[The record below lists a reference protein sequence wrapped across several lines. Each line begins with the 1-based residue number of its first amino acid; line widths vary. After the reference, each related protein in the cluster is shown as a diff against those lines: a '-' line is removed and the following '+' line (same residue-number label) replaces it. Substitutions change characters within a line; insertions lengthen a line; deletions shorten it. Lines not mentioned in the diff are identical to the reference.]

1 MSKTDGKRDNQ
12 TKNRKDGKMDNQ
24 KDSEMDKQTD
34 SRMDNNQT
42 TQPPKREI
50 DRRRM
55 AGPSRVLRKSRG
67 WNIGY
72 FLREGFV
79 GIFRH
84 GLMSFA
90 AIGMIVACLL
100 IMGTFSL
107 VAVNLDVNLQA
118 LQAKNE
124 FSAYVDDSYTL
135 EQAQAL
141 QERILAL
148 DNIREADFVDRETVL
163 EEFQTKRQ
171 GENELFDLLPDDTFQ
186 HRYQIRV
193 NDISRLQE
201 TVDAVGRVE
210 GISETSAG
218 IEVAEGMIAMRNV
231 AMGVAVILMAVLV
244 VVSLFI
250 IASTLR
256 LATFYRR
263 DEIAIMKMCGAT
275 NGFVRWPFIVE
286 GALLGLFAAL
296 VAFGVQ
302 WWLYSLIADAMAA
315 GGQLGFLVVMAFESL
330 WKYVLAV
337 FCGAGLVI
345 GILGSLLAIRKFLH
359 V

>member
-1 MSKTDGKRDNQ
+1 MSKTDNEM
-12 TKNRKDGKMDNQ
+12 NR
-24 KDSEMDKQTD
+24 E
-34 SRMDNNQT
+34 QT
-42 TQPPKREI
+42 TQQPRREI

-55 AGPSRVLRKSRG
+55 AGPSRVVKKGRG
-67 WNIGY
+67 WNFGY

-107 VAVNLDVNLQA
+107 VAVDLDMNLQA
-118 LQAKNE
+118 LQAQNE
-124 FSAYVDDSYTL
+124 FSAYVEDGYSL

-141 QERILAL
+141 QTSIAAL
-148 DNIREADFVDRETVL
+148 DNVREVEFVDRETVL
-163 EEFQTKRQ
+163 AEFREQRR
-171 GENELFDLLPDDTFQ
+171 GDSELFDLLPNDTFQ

-201 TVDAVGRVE
+201 TVDAVGRVN

-218 IEVAEGMIAMRNV
+218 IEIAEGMVTMRNV
-231 AMGVAVILMAVLV
+231 AAGVAVILMAVLA

-250 IASTLR
+250 IGSTLR

-296 VAFGVQ
+296 VAFGLQ
-302 WWLYSLIADAMAA
+302 WWLYSLIGNAVAA
-315 GGQLGFLVVMAFESL
+315 GGQLGFLVVVPFVSL
-330 WKYVLAV
+330 WKYVLAM
-337 FCGAGLVI
+337 FCGTGLVI
-345 GILGSLLAIRKFLH
+345 GIFGSLLAIRRFLH

>member
-1 MSKTDGKRDNQ
+1 MSSSPSKAKETAEISRTG
-12 TKNRKDGKMDNQ
+12 
-24 KDSEMDKQTD
+24 TD
-34 SRMDNNQT
+34 SAQGRG
-42 TQPPKREI
+42 I

-55 AGPSRVLRKSRG
+55 AGPSRVTKKSRG
-67 WNIGY
+67 WNFGY
-72 FLREGFV
+72 FLREGFI

-90 AIGMIVACLL
+90 AVGMIVACLL

-107 VAVNLDVNLQA
+107 VAVNLDINLQA
-118 LQAKNE
+118 LQAQNE

-141 QERILAL
+141 QTSITAL
-148 DNIREADFVDRETVL
+148 DNVREVTFVDRETVL
-163 EEFQTKRQ
+163 SEFQAKRR
-171 GENELFDLLPDDTFQ
+171 GDSELFDLLPSDTFQ
-186 HRYQIRV
+186 HRYQIHVDDIALLQRTV
-193 NDISRLQE
+193 N
-201 TVDAVGRVE
+201 AVGE
-210 GISETSAG
+210 IPGIAEVSAG
-218 IEVAEGMIAMRNV
+218 IEIAEGMIAMRNV
-231 AMGVAVILMAVLV
+231 AAGVAVILMVVLA

-286 GALLGLFAAL
+286 GALLGLFAAV
-296 VAFGVQ
+296 VAFGLQ
-302 WWLYSLIADAMAA
+302 WWLYTLIGNAVAA
-315 GGQLGFLVVMAFESL
+315 GGQLGFLVIMAFESL

-345 GILGSLLAIRKFLH
+345 GILGSLLAIRRFLQ

>member
-1 MSKTDGKRDNQ
+1 M
-12 TKNRKDGKMDNQ
+12 
-24 KDSEMDKQTD
+24 
-34 SRMDNNQT
+34 NNDQT
-42 TQPPKREI
+42 TSQPTLTTSQADVPHNRPTEI

-55 AGPSRVLRKSRG
+55 AGPSRVTKKSRG
-67 WNIGY
+67 WNFGY
-72 FLREGFV
+72 FIREGFV

-118 LQAKNE
+118 LQAQNE
-124 FSAYVDDSYTL
+124 FSAYVDDSYTM
-135 EQAQAL
+135 EQARAL
-141 QERILAL
+141 ADKIAGV
-148 DNIREADFVDRETVL
+148 DNVREVTFVDRETVL
-163 EEFQTKRQ
+163 ADFQDQRR
-171 GENELFDLLPDDTFQ
+171 GESELFDLLPSDTFQ
-186 HRYQIRV
+186 HRYQIHV
-193 NDISRLQE
+193 DDIARLQE
-201 TVDAVGRVE
+201 TVDAVGRVT
-210 GISETSAG
+210 GIVETSAG
-218 IEVAEGMIAMRNV
+218 IEIAEGMIAMRNV
-231 AMGVAVILMAVLV
+231 AAGVAVILMAVLV

-275 NGFVRWPFIVE
+275 NGFVRWPFIIE
-286 GALLGLFAAL
+286 GAMLGLFAAL
-296 VAFGVQ
+296 VAFGLQ
-302 WWLYSLIADAMAA
+302 WWLYSLIAGAMAS
-315 GGQLGFLVVMAFESL
+315 GGQLGFLVVMAFESV

-337 FCGAGLVI
+337 FCGTGLVI
-345 GILGSLLAIRKFLH
+345 GVLGSLLAIRKFLH

>member
-1 MSKTDGKRDNQ
+1 MSEADKNQ
-12 TKNRKDGKMDNQ
+12 MD
-24 KDSEMDKQTD
+24 
-34 SRMDNNQT
+34 NQT
-42 TQPPKREI
+42 TQTPKTI

-55 AGPSRVLRKSRG
+55 AGPSRVNKKGRG
-67 WNIGY
+67 WNLSY

-90 AIGMIVACLL
+90 AVGMIVACLL

-107 VAVNLDVNLQA
+107 VAVNLDVNLRE
-118 LQAKNE
+118 LQAQNE
-124 FSAYVDDSYTL
+124 FSAYVTDGYTL
-135 EQAQAL
+135 EQAKAL
-141 QERILAL
+141 ESRIAAL
-148 DNIREADFVDRETVL
+148 DNVREVEFVDRETVL
-163 EEFQTKRQ
+163 ADFRAKRS
-171 GENELFDLLPDDTFQ
+171 GDSELFDLLPNDTFQ

-201 TVDAVGRVE
+201 TVTAVGKVS

-218 IEVAEGMIAMRNV
+218 IEIAQGMVAMRNV
-231 AMGVAVILMAVLV
+231 AAGVAVILMAVLA

-250 IASTLR
+250 ISSTLR

-286 GALLGLFAAL
+286 GVFLGLFAAL
-296 VAFGVQ
+296 LAFGLQ
-302 WWLYSLIADAMAA
+302 WWLYTLIANATAA
-315 GGQLGFLVVMAFESL
+315 GGQLGFLVIAAFESL
-330 WKYVLAV
+330 WKYVLAA
-337 FCGAGLVI
+337 FCGAGLLI
-345 GILGSLLAIRKFLH
+345 GVFGSLLAIRKFLH

>member
-1 MSKTDGKRDNQ
+1 
-12 TKNRKDGKMDNQ
+12 
-24 KDSEMDKQTD
+24 MDKEQG
-34 SRMDNNQT
+34 QT
-42 TQPPKREI
+42 TPQTRREI

-55 AGPSRVLRKSRG
+55 AGPSRVAKKSRG
-67 WNIGY
+67 WNLGY
-72 FLREGFV
+72 FLREGVV

-90 AIGMIVACLL
+90 AVGMIVACLL

-107 VAVNLDVNLQA
+107 VAVNLDQNLQA
-118 LQAKNE
+118 LQAQNE

-141 QERILAL
+141 QSGIAAL
-148 DNIREADFVDRETVL
+148 DNVREVEFVDRETVL
-163 EEFQTKRQ
+163 ADFQAKRQ
-171 GENELFDLLPDDTFQ
+171 GESELFDLLPSDTFQ
-186 HRYQIRV
+186 HRYQIHV

-201 TVDAVGRVE
+201 TVNAVGQVA
-210 GISETSAG
+210 GIAETSAR
-218 IEVAEGMIAMRNV
+218 IEIAEGMVTMRNV
-231 AMGVAVILMAVLV
+231 AAGVAVILMAVLV

-275 NGFVRWPFIVE
+275 NGFIRWPFIVE

-296 VAFGVQ
+296 VAFGLQ
-302 WWLYSLIADAMAA
+302 WWLYSLISNAMAS
-315 GGQLGFLVVMAFESL
+315 GGQLGFLVVMAFQSL

-337 FCGAGLVI
+337 FAVAGLVI

>member
-1 MSKTDGKRDNQ
+1 MSEADN
-12 TKNRKDGKMDNQ
+12 N
-24 KDSEMDKQTD
+24 
-34 SRMDNNQT
+34 RMDNNQT
-42 TQPPKREI
+42 PKSI

-55 AGPSRVLRKSRG
+55 AGPSRVNKKGRG
-67 WNIGY
+67 WNLGY

-90 AIGMIVACLL
+90 AVGMIVACLL

-107 VAVNLDVNLQA
+107 IAVNLDVNLRE
-118 LQAKNE
+118 LQAQNE
-124 FSAYVDDSYTL
+124 FSAYVTDGYTL

-141 QERILAL
+141 ESRIAAL
-148 DNIREADFVDRETVL
+148 DNVREVEFVDRETVL
-163 EEFQTKRQ
+163 ADFRAQRS
-171 GENELFDLLPDDTFQ
+171 GDSELFDLLPNDTFQ

-201 TVDAVGRVE
+201 TVIAVGQVS

-218 IEVAEGMIAMRNV
+218 IEIAQGMVAMRNV
-231 AMGVAVILMAVLV
+231 AAGVAVILMAVLA

-286 GALLGLFAAL
+286 GALLGICAAL
-296 VAFGVQ
+296 VAFGLQ
-302 WWLYSLIADAMAA
+302 WWLYTLIANAMAA
-315 GGQLGFLVVMAFESL
+315 GGQLGFLVVTAFESL
-330 WKYVLAV
+330 WKYVLAA
-337 FCGAGLVI
+337 FCGAGLLI
-345 GILGSLLAIRKFLH
+345 GVLGSLLAIRKFLH

>member
-1 MSKTDGKRDNQ
+1 MSKVDN
-12 TKNRKDGKMDNQ
+12 
-24 KDSEMDKQTD
+24 E
-34 SRMDNNQT
+34 MDNNQT
-42 TQPPKREI
+42 TTPQPKREI

-55 AGPSRVLRKSRG
+55 AGPSRVAKKSRG
-67 WNIGY
+67 WNFGY
-72 FLREGFV
+72 FFREGFV

-107 VAVNLDVNLQA
+107 VAVNLDMNLQA
-118 LQAKNE
+118 LQAQNE

-135 EQAQAL
+135 EQAQGL
-141 QERILAL
+141 QAAIAAL
-148 DNIREADFVDRETVL
+148 DNVREVEFVDRETVL
-163 EEFQTKRQ
+163 AEFRAKRQ
-171 GENELFDLLPDDTFQ
+171 GDSELFDLLPSDTFQ

-201 TVDAVGRVE
+201 TVDAVGRVD
-210 GISETSAG
+210 GIAETSAG
-218 IEVAEGMIAMRNV
+218 IEIAEGMVAMRNV
-231 AMGVAVILMAVLV
+231 AAGVAVILMAVLV
-244 VVSLFI
+244 GVSLFI

-296 VAFGVQ
+296 VAFGLQ
-302 WWLYSLIADAMAA
+302 WWLYSLIANAMAA
-315 GGQLGFLVVMAFESL
+315 GGQLGFLVIMPFVSL

-345 GILGSLLAIRKFLH
+345 GILGSLLAIRRFLH

>member
-1 MSKTDGKRDNQ
+1 MSEADKNQ
-12 TKNRKDGKMDNQ
+12 MD
-24 KDSEMDKQTD
+24 
-34 SRMDNNQT
+34 NQT
-42 TQPPKREI
+42 TQTPKTI

-55 AGPSRVLRKSRG
+55 AGPSRVNKKGRG
-67 WNIGY
+67 WNLSY

-90 AIGMIVACLL
+90 AVGMIVACLL

-107 VAVNLDVNLQA
+107 VAVNLDVNLRE
-118 LQAKNE
+118 LQAQNE
-124 FSAYVDDSYTL
+124 FSAYVTDGYTL
-135 EQAQAL
+135 EQAKAL
-141 QERILAL
+141 ESRIAAL
-148 DNIREADFVDRETVL
+148 DNVREVEFVDRETVL
-163 EEFQTKRQ
+163 ADFRAKRS
-171 GENELFDLLPDDTFQ
+171 GDSELFDLLPNDTFQ

-201 TVDAVGRVE
+201 TVTAVGRVS

-218 IEVAEGMIAMRNV
+218 IEIAQGMVAMRNV
-231 AMGVAVILMAVLV
+231 AAGVAVILMAVLA

-250 IASTLR
+250 ISSTLR

-286 GALLGLFAAL
+286 GVFLGLFAAL
-296 VAFGVQ
+296 LAFGLQ
-302 WWLYSLIADAMAA
+302 WWLYTLIANAMAA
-315 GGQLGFLVVMAFESL
+315 GGQLGFLVVAAFESL
-330 WKYVLAV
+330 WKYVLAA
-337 FCGAGLVI
+337 FGGAGLLI
-345 GILGSLLAIRKFLH
+345 GVLGSLLAIRKFLH

>member
-1 MSKTDGKRDNQ
+1 MSEMN
-12 TKNRKDGKMDNQ
+12 NEMDN
-24 KDSEMDKQTD
+24 E
-34 SRMDNNQT
+34 MDNNQT
-42 TQPPKREI
+42 TQLPRREI

-55 AGPSRVLRKSRG
+55 AGPSRVTKKSRG

-72 FLREGFV
+72 FFREGFV

-90 AIGMIVACLL
+90 AVGMIVACLL

-107 VAVNLDVNLQA
+107 VAVNLDQNLQA
-118 LQAKNE
+118 LQAQNE

-141 QERILAL
+141 QPSIAAL
-148 DNIREADFVDRETVL
+148 DNVREVTFVDRETVL
-163 EEFQTKRQ
+163 AEFQAKRQ
-171 GENELFDLLPDDTFQ
+171 SESELFGLLPNDTFQ

-193 NDISRLQE
+193 VDIARLQE
-201 TVDAVGRVE
+201 TVDAVGRVA

-218 IEVAEGMIAMRNV
+218 IEIAEGMVTMRNV
-231 AMGVAVILMAVLV
+231 AAGVAVILMAVLV

-275 NGFVRWPFIVE
+275 NGFIRWPFIVE
-286 GALLGLFAAL
+286 GALLGLVAAL
-296 VAFGVQ
+296 VAFGLQ
-302 WWLYSLIADAMAA
+302 WWLYSLIANAMAS
-315 GGQLGFLVVMAFESL
+315 GGQLSFLVIIAFQRL

-337 FCGAGLVI
+337 FCGAGLLI
-345 GILGSLLAIRKFLH
+345 GILGSLLAIRRFLH

>member
-1 MSKTDGKRDNQ
+1 MSKVDN
-12 TKNRKDGKMDNQ
+12 
-24 KDSEMDKQTD
+24 E
-34 SRMDNNQT
+34 MDNNQT
-42 TQPPKREI
+42 TTPQPKREI

-55 AGPSRVLRKSRG
+55 AGPSRVAKKSRG
-67 WNIGY
+67 WNFGY
-72 FLREGFV
+72 FFREGFV

-107 VAVNLDVNLQA
+107 VAVNLDKNLQA
-118 LQAKNE
+118 LQAQNE

-141 QERILAL
+141 QTAIAGL
-148 DNIREADFVDRETVL
+148 DNVRETQFVDRETVL
-163 EEFQTKRQ
+163 AEFRAKRQ
-171 GENELFDLLPDDTFQ
+171 GDSELFDLLPSDTFQ

-201 TVDAVGRVE
+201 TVDAVGRVD
-210 GISETSAG
+210 GIAETSAG
-218 IEVAEGMIAMRNV
+218 IEIAEGMVAMRNV
-231 AMGVAVILMAVLV
+231 AAGVAVILMAVLV
-244 VVSLFI
+244 GVSLFI

-296 VAFGVQ
+296 VAFGLQ
-302 WWLYSLIADAMAA
+302 WWLYSLIANAMAA
-315 GGQLGFLVVMAFESL
+315 GGQLGFLVIMPFVSL

-345 GILGSLLAIRKFLH
+345 GILGSLLAIRRFLH

>member
-1 MSKTDGKRDNQ
+1 
-12 TKNRKDGKMDNQ
+12 
-24 KDSEMDKQTD
+24 
-34 SRMDNNQT
+34 MDNNQNQTT
-42 TQPPKREI
+42 TQPKREI

-55 AGPSRVLRKSRG
+55 AGPSRVNKKGRG
-67 WNIGY
+67 WNFGY

-90 AIGMIVACLL
+90 AVGMIVACLL

-107 VAVNLDVNLQA
+107 VAVNLDMNLQA
-118 LQAKNE
+118 LQAQNE

-141 QERILAL
+141 QSSIAAL
-148 DNIREADFVDRETVL
+148 DNVREAEFVDRETVL
-163 EEFQTKRQ
+163 AEFRAKRQ
-171 GENELFDLLPDDTFQ
+171 GDSELFDLLPNDTFQ

-201 TVDAVGRVE
+201 TVAAVGKVS
-210 GISETSAG
+210 GIAETSAG
-218 IEVAEGMIAMRNV
+218 IEIAQGMVTMRNV
-231 AMGVAVILMAVLV
+231 AAAVAVILMAVLV

-296 VAFGVQ
+296 VAFGLQ
-302 WWLYSLIADAMAA
+302 WWLYSLIANAMAS
-315 GGQLGFLVVMAFESL
+315 GGQLGFLVVVAFQSL

-337 FCGAGLVI
+337 FCVAGLVI
-345 GILGSLLAIRKFLH
+345 GILGSLLAIRRFLH

>member
-1 MSKTDGKRDNQ
+1 MSNLDN
-12 TKNRKDGKMDNQ
+12 KMEQ
-24 KDSEMDKQTD
+24 EMDKD
-34 SRMDNNQT
+34 QT
-42 TQPPKREI
+42 TQPARREI

-55 AGPSRVLRKSRG
+55 AGPSRVTKKSRG

-72 FLREGFV
+72 FFREGFV

-107 VAVNLDVNLQA
+107 VAVNLDVNLQE

-124 FSAYVDDSYTL
+124 FSAYVEDGYTL

-141 QERILAL
+141 QEQILAL
-148 DNIREADFVDRETVL
+148 DNVREVEFEDRETVL
-163 EEFQTKRQ
+163 AEFRDQRR
-171 GENELFDLLPDDTFQ
+171 GESELFDLLPNDTFQ
-186 HRYQIRV
+186 HQYHIWV
-193 NDISRLQE
+193 NDISHLQE
-201 TVDAVGRVE
+201 TVDAVGGVT

-218 IEVAEGMIAMRNV
+218 IEIAEGMITMRNV
-231 AMGVAVILMAVLV
+231 ATGVAVILMAVLV

-286 GALLGLFAAL
+286 GALLGLFAAVL
-296 VAFGVQ
+296 AFGLQ
-302 WWLYSLIADAMAA
+302 WWLYSLISNAMAS
-315 GGQLGFLVVMAFESL
+315 GGQLGFLVVMTFESL
-330 WKYVLAV
+330 WQYVLAM
-337 FCGAGLVI
+337 FCGAGLLI
-345 GILGSLLAIRKFLH
+345 GTLGSLLAIRKFLH

>member
-1 MSKTDGKRDNQ
+1 MSGVD
-12 TKNRKDGKMDNQ
+12 NRK
-24 KDSEMDKQTD
+24 
-34 SRMDNNQT
+34 MDNNQT
-42 TQPPKREI
+42 TATNREI

-55 AGPSRVLRKSRG
+55 AGPSRVNKKGRG
-67 WNIGY
+67 WNFSY
-72 FLREGFV
+72 FLQEGFV

-90 AIGMIVACLL
+90 AVGMIVACLL

-107 VAVNLDVNLQA
+107 VAVNLDKNLQG
-118 LQAKNE
+118 LQAQNE
-124 FSAYVDDSYTL
+124 FSAYVDDGYTL
-135 EQAQAL
+135 EQAQSLESQIMAI
-141 QERILAL
+141 E
-148 DNIREADFVDRETVL
+148 NVREAEFVDRETVL
-163 EEFQTKRQ
+163 AEFRDQRR
-171 GENELFDLLPDDTFQ
+171 GESELFDLLPDDTFQ

-201 TVDAVGRVE
+201 TVNAVGRVT
-210 GISETSAG
+210 GIAETSAD
-218 IEVAEGMIAMRNV
+218 IDIAQGMVAMRNV
-231 AMGVAVILMAVLV
+231 AAGVAVILMAVLG

-286 GALLGLFAAL
+286 GVLLGLFAAL
-296 VAFGVQ
+296 VAFGLQ
-302 WWLYSLIADAMAA
+302 WWLYSLIGNAMAS
-315 GGQLGFLVVMAFESL
+315 GGKLGFLVVMTFESL
-330 WKYVLAV
+330 WPYVLGV
-337 FCGAGLVI
+337 FCAAGLVI
-345 GILGSLLAIRKFLH
+345 GVLGSLLAIRRFLH